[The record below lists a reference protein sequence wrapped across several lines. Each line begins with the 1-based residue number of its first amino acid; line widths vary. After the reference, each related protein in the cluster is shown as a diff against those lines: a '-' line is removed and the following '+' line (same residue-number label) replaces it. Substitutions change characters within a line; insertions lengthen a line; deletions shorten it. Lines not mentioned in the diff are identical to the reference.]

1 LPAIDGDDA
10 DLARDSLVIED
21 DQQRATLG
29 FAAPSRMRS
38 LITARYRMTIA
49 HGDPYGELYDRQ
61 TDPHEMDN
69 LFDDP
74 AHRAVR
80 GALMEK
86 LAYREMELADRS
98 PLPTGRA

>member
-1 LPAIDGDDA
+1 ML
-10 DLARDSLVIED
+10 LASPRDSVVIED

-29 FAAPSRMRS
+29 FAAPPRLRT
-38 LITARYRMTIA
+38 LITQRYRMTIA

-61 TDPHEMDN
+61 NDPHEMDN

-74 AHRAVR
+74 AHRGVR
-80 GALMEK
+80 AELMER

-98 PLPTGRA
+98 PLPSGRA